1 MLKNRLVK
9 GLIVASGT
17 LLITVIL
24 NWLNYT
30 VFLALFAGFLG
41 WCAWEQT
48 ETAHQLIQKTQLE
61 SQLQGQMRAE
71 TALLQN
77 ELKEVKVR
85 SQVFSEQLQ
94 VEIESKTEIEA
105 KIQALLEQLQ
115 INQVAHKDY
124 QGKISKLERE
134 LSKKKELYQEIANR
148 DEYIGLMQDA
158 IDEEQIKRQQLENLV
173 EKYSNQVQA
182 LSAEN
187 TTLKESLSQANRK
200 LGATKIDFA
209 KIDQTHLENG
219 ETERTS
225 GSYGLKIEYLGDL
238 EDLPDREYKKV
249 MGKIFAL
256 QIEPRPRDCDYLRKF
271 ISRHGKIYRIRAGDY
286 RICYVIEESPV
297 KQVRVLMVDNRNER
311 IYDERLGSRLS

>member
-30 VFLALFAGFLG
+30 VFLGLFAGFLG

-61 SQLQGQMRAE
+61 NQICGEMRTE

-77 ELKEVKVR
+77 ELKEVKIR
-85 SQVFSEQLQ
+85 SQLVADKLQLELQ
-94 VEIESKTEIEA
+94 SKTEIEL
-105 KIQALLEQLQ
+105 KTRELSEQLQ
-115 INQVAHKDY
+115 ASRLSHKEY
-124 QGKISKLERE
+124 QTKISKLERE
-134 LSKKKELYQEIANR
+134 LSKKLVLQQEIANR
-148 DEYIGLMQDA
+148 DEYINLMHDA
-158 IDEEQIKRQQLENLV
+158 IDEEQSKRRQFEDLAER
-173 EKYSNQVQA
+173 YSNQVQA
-182 LSAEN
+182 LGAEN
-187 TTLKESLSQANRK
+187 TVLKESLGQANRK
-200 LGATKIDFA
+200 LGAA
-209 KIDQTHLENG
+209 RIDQALEND
-219 ETERTS
+219 ELEKTS

-249 MGKIFAL
+249 MGKVFAL
-256 QIEPRPRDCDYLRKF
+256 QTDPRPRDCDYLRKF
-271 ISRHGKIYRIRAGDY
+271 ISRHGKIYRIRSGDY
-286 RICYVIEESPV
+286 RICYVIEESPI

-311 IYDERLGSRLS
+311 IYDERLAGRLS

>member
-17 LLITVIL
+17 LLITVVL

-30 VFLALFAGFLG
+30 VFLGLFAGFLG

-48 ETAHQLIQKTQLE
+48 DTAHQLIQKTQLE
-61 SQLQGQMRAE
+61 NQIFGEMRTE

-77 ELKEVKVR
+77 ELKEVKIR
-85 SQVFSEQLQ
+85 SQLVADKLQSELQ
-94 VEIESKTEIEA
+94 SKTEIEL
-105 KIQALLEQLQ
+105 KTRELSEQLQ
-115 INQVAHKDY
+115 SSRLSHKEY
-124 QGKISKLERE
+124 QTKISKLERE
-134 LSKKKELYQEIANR
+134 LSKKQVLQQEIANR
-148 DEYIGLMQDA
+148 DEYISLMHDA
-158 IDEEQIKRQQLENLV
+158 IDEEQSKRRQFEELV
-173 EKYSNQVQA
+173 ERYSNQIQA
-182 LSAEN
+182 LGAEN
-187 TTLKESLSQANRK
+187 IVLKESLGQANRK
-200 LGATKIDFA
+200 LGTTRV
-209 KIDQTHLENG
+209 DQLLEND
-219 ETERTS
+219 ELEKTS

-256 QIEPRPRDCDYLRKF
+256 QVDPRPRDCDYLRKF
-271 ISRHGKIYRIRAGDY
+271 ISRHGKIYRIRSGDY
-286 RICYVIEESPV
+286 RICYVIEESPI

>member
-24 NWLNYT
+24 NWFNYT
-30 VFLALFAGFLG
+30 VFLGLFAGFLG

-61 SQLQGQMRAE
+61 SQLQGQMRTE
-71 TALLQN
+71 TAFLQN
-77 ELKEVKVR
+77 ELEEVKVR
-85 SQVFSEQLQ
+85 SQIFSEQLQ
-94 VEIESKTEIEA
+94 VEIESKTEVEA
-105 KIQALLEQLQ
+105 RFYELMEQLQ
-115 INQVAHKDY
+115 THQVSYKDY
-124 QGKISKLERE
+124 QSEISKLERE
-134 LSKKKELYQEIANR
+134 LSKKQGLQQEIINR

-158 IDEEQIKRQQLENLV
+158 IDEEQNKRQQFEGLV

-182 LSAEN
+182 LGAEN
-187 TTLKESLSQANRK
+187 IALKESLSQANRK
-200 LGATKIDFA
+200 LGAIKIDSPQLVSEIE
-209 KIDQTHLENG
+209 K
-219 ETERTS
+219 TS
-225 GSYGLKIEYLGDL
+225 GSYGLKVEYLGDL

-256 QIEPRPRDCDYLRKF
+256 QMEPRPRDCDYLRKF
-271 ISRHGKIYRIRAGDY
+271 ISRHGKIYRIRTGDY
-286 RICYVIEESPV
+286 RICYVIEESPI
-297 KQVRVLMVDNRNER
+297 KQIRVLMVDNRNER